1 MRGSLTRWLTRWQEL
16 AGWLPLTVAA
26 VLVAWLV
33 LGALLP
39 WGAETAIESLIELAI
54 RLAYALAAAG
64 VARLVWRRWRVP
76 LNDDQVRDYW
86 RGVMA
91 GERGPLIAHAINAAV
106 YLGALVALLV
116 FFVVAS

>member
-1 MRGSLTRWLTRWQEL
+1 MTIHWFRRWQEF

-26 VLVAWLV
+26 VLLAWLV

-39 WGAETAIESLIELAI
+39 WGAESAIESLIELAI

-64 VARLVWRRWRVP
+64 VARLVWRRWRVQ
-76 LNDDQVRDYW
+76 LDDDQVRDYW

-91 GERGPLIAHAINAAV
+91 GERGPLIAHSINAIV
-106 YLGALVALLV
+106 YLGVLIALLT
-116 FFVVAS
+116 FFAVAS